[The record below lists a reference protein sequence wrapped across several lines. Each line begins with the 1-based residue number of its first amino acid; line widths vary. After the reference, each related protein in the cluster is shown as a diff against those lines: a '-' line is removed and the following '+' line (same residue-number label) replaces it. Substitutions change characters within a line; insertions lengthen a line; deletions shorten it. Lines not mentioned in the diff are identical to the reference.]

1 MGYHFLLQRIFPAQG
16 SNQHFLRLQHWQV
29 ASLPPVRPGEPKV
42 SQRKLQKGN
51 LPLELS
57 HSPSYLLAVLPQGNG
72 VFPKGS
78 GFAHHGA
85 HALLSSLLSKFV
97 SRLLLLRT
105 VEVTPGSAETISEA
119 SFHVRVYSP
128 WKGRQTKVAVCFL
141 FWSDYTWLV
150 LRVTLEEGHWRMG
163 TRPNEVRT

>member
-1 MGYHFLLQRIFPAQG
+1 MSPRV
-16 SNQHFLRLQHWQV
+16 N
-29 ASLPPVRPGEPKV
+29 
-42 SQRKLQKGN
+42 QRKLQKGN

-78 GFAHHGA
+78 GFAHHRA

-97 SRLLLLRT
+97 SRLLLLGT
-105 VEVTPGSAETISEA
+105 VEVTPGSAGAIAEA

-128 WKGRQTKVAVCFL
+128 WKGRQTKEVAGCFL
-141 FWSDYTWLV
+141 FWSDHTWLV
-150 LRVTLEEGHWRMG
+150 LRVTLDEGHWRMG
-163 TRPNEVRT
+163 ARPNEVRTQEDGLGE